1 MKVNCPISGIS
12 YVLTSP
18 VRGHAIH
25 PHPMLSSDIKCA
37 QLADWYLA
45 DWTKGDLPP
54 IETHLLGVAYLLKLP
69 IESIGIVTMTDM
81 TLPVFDKFWSGIM
94 EKLAKLALRLEGK
107 NSKFKRLPKMVV
119 TADTIQFVPDWLD
132 LLAQELGNAGMPISE
147 KAKELNR
154 ESYKVDSSV
163 TGRTISQYLD
173 AEQIDT
179 LVLRAL
185 RNSPLASSEQKALPV
200 ILADWAI
207 KVADFPEHSRVR
219 WHRII
224 QTIFAHD
231 YIDRILMSDI
241 KLEQIKDL
249 EEHMRLNTPVSAVGT
264 SHSTLLM
271 ERFNTVIPVISDFS
285 PAISGRKKMDEGL
298 LSAALMGEDGKP
310 VPRLASNAPKG
321 LTLAERLAARM
332 NKMGSN

>member
-12 YVLTSP
+12 YILTSP

-25 PHPMLSSDIKCA
+25 PHPMLSASIKCA

-45 DWTKGDLPP
+45 DWTKGDLPAT
-54 IETHLLGVAYLLKLP
+54 ETHLLGIAYLAKLP
-69 IESIGIVTMTDM
+69 VDSIHLTSVSDDA
-81 TLPVFDKFWSGIM
+81 LLSYDKFWTGSL

-107 NSKFKRLPKMVV
+107 NAQFKRLPKMVV
-119 TADTIQFVPDWLD
+119 TSETLQFVPDWLD
-132 LLAQELGNAGMPISE
+132 LLAAEIGNAGMPVSE

-154 ESYKVDSSV
+154 ASYKADTSV
-163 TGRTISQYLD
+163 SGRTISQYLD
-173 AEQIDT
+173 EEQIDT

-200 ILADWAI
+200 ILADWAS
-207 KVADFPEHSRVR
+207 KVTEFPEHSRVR

-224 QTIFAHD
+224 QTIFASD
-231 YIDRILMSDI
+231 YIDKILMSDI
-241 KLEQIKDL
+241 KLDQIKDL
-249 EEHMRLNTPVSAVGT
+249 EEHMRLNTPVAAVGT
-264 SHSTLLM
+264 SHSSLLM
-271 ERFNTVIPVISDFS
+271 ARFDTVIPVISDFS

-298 LSAALMGEDGKP
+298 LSAALLGEDKP
-310 VPRLASNAPKG
+310 RAVSTGSQPKG

-332 NKMGSN
+332 NKIGSN